1 MDGPND
7 TFDDEPGPAPQL
19 DAAEAARRIRE
30 AVARRARFAEAGFP
44 VRLFDRGADGIP
56 RLVVERFGTALRAS
70 GGPEKAPLLPAIRD
84 ALGNPGE
91 LFHRFGHQAMGGP
104 DEGKRVVCE
113 HGLRF
118 EVGLLPHRN
127 TGLFL
132 DAREARRWVRANS
145 DGRRILN
152 LFAYTCAFGVAAAA
166 GGARATTNVDAVPS
180 ALERGRRN
188 YELNG
193 LRHDGRTFLKS
204 DVLEALKRSRK
215 SKAGFDGI
223 VLHAPPVATG
233 GDRGRRTDGARDF
246 PRLVAAC
253 REVLA
258 PGGWLLVAWT
268 ATELP
273 EAALKEAVGLGD
285 PRESIRSGEDF
296 TVTDEQPSLRALAFF
311 AP

>member
-1 MDGPND
+1 MTNLNESP
-7 TFDDEPGPAPQL
+7 DDVPCPVPQL
-19 DAAEAARRIRE
+19 EGAEVVRRIRE
-30 AVARRARFAEAGFP
+30 AVARRASLANADFP

-56 RLVVERFGTALRAS
+56 RLVVERYGTALRVS
-70 GGPEKAPLLPAIRD
+70 GGPEKAPLLDAIREG
-84 ALGNPGE
+84 LGHPAE
-91 LFHRFGHQAMGGP
+91 LFHRFGHRAMGGP
-104 DEGKRVVCE
+104 DAGQRVVAE

-132 DAREARRWVRANS
+132 DAREARRWVRTHAE
-145 DGRRILN
+145 GRRILN

-193 LRHDGRTFLKS
+193 LRHDGRTFAES
-204 DVLEALKRSRK
+204 DVLDALKRARK
-215 SKAGFDGI
+215 SGAGFDGI
-223 VLHAPPVATG
+223 VLHAPPLETG
-233 GDRGRRTDGARDF
+233 GVRGRRTDGAKDF
-246 PRLVAAC
+246 ERLVSAC

-268 ATELP
+268 ATALPVAELTV
-273 EAALKEAVGLGD
+273 AVGLGE
-285 PRESIRSGEDF
+285 PREVVRSGEDF
-296 TVTDEQPSLRALAFF
+296 AQTEEQPALRALAFV